1 MVTVEVCI
9 GSACYVKGSYNI
21 ISDLQDMV
29 GEAGLQDEVTVKA
42 AFCHGECARAVAVK
56 FTGEDEIYSVSP
68 KTARAF
74 FENEIKK
81 RVG

>member
-9 GSACYVKGSYNI
+9 GRACYVKGSYNI

-29 GEAGLQDEVTVKA
+29 GEAGLQDEVTIKA
-42 AFCHGECARAVAVK
+42 AFCHGQCTRAVSVK
-56 FTGEDEIYSVSP
+56 FAGDDEVYSVNP
-68 KTARAF
+68 KTARDF